1 MQIDDILL
9 LRMNR
14 QYLFAP
20 AEDELTVLRS
30 LCGLQAQFYGN
41 CLHALR
47 LRCGKAP
54 DEDILRTSAVKT
66 WTLRGTLHLLSLI
79 HISPPRASASW
90 PRSFWTPP
98 KAAAAAARSCAFS
111 AADMA

>member
-20 AEDELTVLRS
+20 AEDELTVLCS

-54 DEDILRTSAVKT
+54 CR
-66 WTLRGTLHLLSLI
+66 
-79 HISPPRASASW
+79 
-90 PRSFWTPP
+90 
-98 KAAAAAARSCAFS
+98 
-111 AADMA
+111 

>member
-20 AEDELTVLRS
+20 AKDEFTVLCG

-47 LRCGKAP
+47 QNMDTARHTAS
-54 DEDILRTSAVKT
+54 DRTERLAD
-66 WTLRGTLHLLSLI
+66 LSLR
-79 HISPPRASASW
+79 RAQ
-90 PRSFWTPP
+90 SFSSSVRHNG
-98 KAAAAAARSCAFS
+98 K
-111 AADMA
+111 

>member
-20 AEDELTVLRS
+20 AKDELTVLRS

-47 LRCGKAP
+47 LR
-54 DEDILRTSAVKT
+54 
-66 WTLRGTLHLLSLI
+66 
-79 HISPPRASASW
+79 
-90 PRSFWTPP
+90 
-98 KAAAAAARSCAFS
+98 
-111 AADMA
+111 